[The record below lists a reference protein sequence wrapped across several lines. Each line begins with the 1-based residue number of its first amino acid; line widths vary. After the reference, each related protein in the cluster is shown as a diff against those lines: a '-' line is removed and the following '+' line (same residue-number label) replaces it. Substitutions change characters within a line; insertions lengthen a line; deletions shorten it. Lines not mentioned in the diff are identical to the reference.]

1 MQNYLSL
8 LNDILKHGD
17 KVPDRTGV
25 GTTSLF
31 GTSLSYTLDD
41 RGGNVIYN
49 FPAVTTKKLAWKS
62 VVSELL
68 WFLEGSTNERR
79 LAEILYEKNRTELT
93 DKRTIWTDNFEN
105 QGKKLGFTNGELG
118 FVYGSQW
125 RHWNDGHNEHDQIN
139 TLVNGILKDPYSRRH
154 IVSAWNVSDLDKMA
168 LPPCHV
174 LQQYHV
180 VPNNYGTPEYLDLNM
195 YQRSADMFLGVP
207 FNIASYALLLCI
219 IARLTGLKARN
230 LNMFFGDSHVY
241 NNHIDAVHEQLERT
255 PYSAPSLE
263 LPDINKCESMIS
275 NWMPEWSVND
285 FKLLNYRHHDPIKA
299 KMAV

>member
-8 LNDILKHGD
+8 LRQILLSGD

-31 GTSLSYTLDD
+31 GCNLSFTLDD
-41 RGGNVIYN
+41 RGGNTVYN

-79 LAEILYEKNRTELT
+79 LAEVLFEKDRAELT
-93 DKRTIWTDNFEN
+93 EKRTIWTANYEN
-105 QGKKLGFTNGELG
+105 QGKSLGYDNGELG
-118 FVYGSQW
+118 EIYGYQW
-125 RHWNDGHNEHDQIN
+125 RSWNGVYDQFKV
-139 TLVNGILKDPYSRRH
+139 LVNGILNDPFSRRH
-154 IVSAWNVSDLDKMA
+154 IISAWNVSSLDKMS

-180 VPNNYGTPEYLDLNM
+180 VPDKFGNPEYLDLNM

-219 IARLTGLKARN
+219 VSRLTGLKART
-230 LNMFFGDSHVY
+230 LNMFLGDCHVY
-241 NNHIDAVHEQLERT
+241 NNHIDAVHAQLERI

-263 LPDINKCESMIS
+263 LPNIEPLKELGLS
-275 NWMPEWSVND
+275 WYPEWGVND
-285 FKLLNYRHHDPIKA
+285 FKLLNYRHHESIKA
-299 KMAV
+299 PMAV

>member
-8 LNDILKHGD
+8 LRQILLNGD

-31 GTSLSYTLDD
+31 GTSLTYTLDD
-41 RGGNVIYN
+41 RGGNVVYN

-79 LAEILYEKNRTELT
+79 LAEILYGKDRSELT
-93 DKRTIWTDNFEN
+93 DKRTIWTDNFEH
-105 QGKKLGFTNGELG
+105 QGKNLGYEDGELG
-118 FVYGSQW
+118 RIYSAQW
-125 RHWNDGHNEHDQIN
+125 RSWNGTHDQISE
-139 TLVNGILKDPYSRRH
+139 LANGILKDPFSRRH

-180 VPNNYGTPEYLDLNM
+180 VPDHSGKPEYLDLNM

-219 IARLTGLKARN
+219 IARKTGLKARN

-241 NNHIDAVHEQLERT
+241 NNHIDAVHEQLERN
-255 PYSAPSLE
+255 PYSLPSLE
-263 LPDINKCESMIS
+263 LPDIAKVDEMTID
-275 NWMPEWSVND
+275 WTPEWSVND
-285 FKLLNYRHHDPIKA
+285 FKLINYRHHDPIKA

>member
-8 LNDILKHGD
+8 LRQILLNGD

-31 GTSLSYTLDD
+31 GASLSYTLDD
-41 RGGNVIYN
+41 RGGNTIYN

-79 LAEILYEKNRTELT
+79 LAEILFNKDRSELS

-105 QGKKLGFTNGELG
+105 QGKSLGYENGELG
-118 FVYGSQW
+118 PIYGYQW
-125 RHWNDGHNEHDQIN
+125 RAWNGVYDQFRD
-139 TLVNGILKDPYSRRH
+139 LVNGIINNPFSRRH
-154 IVSAWNVSDLDKMA
+154 IISAWNVSALDKMA

-180 VPNNYGTPEYLDLNM
+180 VPNKFGNPEYLDINM

-207 FNIASYALLLCI
+207 FNIASYSLLLCI
-219 IARLTGLKARN
+219 VARLTGLKARN
-230 LNMFFGDSHVY
+230 VNMFFGDCHVY
-241 NNHIDAVHEQLERT
+241 NNHIDAVHAQLERT

-263 LPDINKCESMIS
+263 LPDINSVKELELS
-275 NWMPEWSVND
+275 WYPEWSVND
-285 FKLLNYRHHDPIKA
+285 FKLLNYRHYDSIKA
-299 KMAV
+299 PMAV